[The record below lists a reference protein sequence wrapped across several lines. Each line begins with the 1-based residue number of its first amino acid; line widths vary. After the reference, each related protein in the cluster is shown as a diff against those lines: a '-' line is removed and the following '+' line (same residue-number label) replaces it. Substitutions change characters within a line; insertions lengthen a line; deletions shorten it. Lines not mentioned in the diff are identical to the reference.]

1 MDIDVGVMIFIE
13 IYCIELYINRYDY
26 FKVEIF
32 GDFFKIFDKLC
43 YLFSMLIK
51 KYRFKFIFF
60 FLFKFIFYIY
70 RMNK

>member
-13 IYCIELYINRYDY
+13 IYCIELYINRYD

-51 KYRFKFIFF
+51 K
-60 FLFKFIFYIY
+60 
-70 RMNK
+70 